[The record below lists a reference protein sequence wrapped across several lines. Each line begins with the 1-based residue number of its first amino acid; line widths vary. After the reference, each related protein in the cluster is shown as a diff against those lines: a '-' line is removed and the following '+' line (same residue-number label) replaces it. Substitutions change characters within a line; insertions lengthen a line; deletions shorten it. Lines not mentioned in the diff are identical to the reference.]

1 MICVCLNSGKQ
12 PDPDTFI
19 PSYSTVGAAIMHK
32 TGLMLSSWRRRR
44 SRTLLMFKMRNKV
57 RAVYEDII
65 HIYRTVQKAL
75 ENLIHQLM
83 EGTSIVP
90 EAKWHPQPIKQP
102 ERRDHCS
109 IRNVCSRYGT

>member
-1 MICVCLNSGKQ
+1 MEAEEIK
-12 PDPDTFI
+12 DT
-19 PSYSTVGAAIMHK
+19 SH
-32 TGLMLSSWRRRR
+32 
-44 SRTLLMFKMRNKV
+44 MFKMRNKV

-90 EAKWHPQPIKQP
+90 EAKWHPQPIKQA

-109 IRNVCSRYGT
+109 LRNVCSRYWNLIVSFGQI

>member
-1 MICVCLNSGKQ
+1 MEAEKIKNTS
-12 PDPDTFI
+12 
-19 PSYSTVGAAIMHK
+19 H
-32 TGLMLSSWRRRR
+32 
-44 SRTLLMFKMRNKV
+44 MFKMRNKV

-90 EAKWHPQPIKQP
+90 EAKWHPQPLKQAEEKRLHGVNSSLYCP
-102 ERRDHCS
+102 ELVFSGAIHLGSAIDFVRS
-109 IRNVCSRYGT
+109 WE